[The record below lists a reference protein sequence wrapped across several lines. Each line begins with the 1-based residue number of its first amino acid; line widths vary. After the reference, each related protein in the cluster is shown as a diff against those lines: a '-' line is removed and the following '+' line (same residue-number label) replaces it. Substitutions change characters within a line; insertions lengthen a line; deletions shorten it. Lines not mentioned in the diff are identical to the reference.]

1 MKNKGI
7 NTESQYPFTGN
18 PGACKAETGTFKILS
33 YQNINNCE
41 DLSTNLMKGPLSVY
55 VDASKFAFYQSG
67 IFNNCGQTLNLA
79 VVLVGMSAESW
90 KIKLNWGTSWG
101 EKGYMRLSLGN
112 TCGLCS
118 MGSCVSI

>member
-1 MKNKGI
+1 
-7 NTESQYPFTGN
+7 
-18 PGACKAETGTFKILS
+18 
-33 YQNINNCE
+33 
-41 DLSTNLMKGPLSVY
+41 MKGPLSVY